1 MAQVR
6 RLFLRILP
14 IATAVG
20 VFWGILVVQGQ
31 PISVRGDRWLAVSAV
46 GGNVELRTY
55 LGQQRPARIGD
66 RLDHVGDM
74 ITTGSG
80 ASAQLNVDLATGSVI
95 MSENS
100 QLRVQALS
108 ITASGGRV
116 TELLVSRGQ
125 VRVRVRPLTNPGT
138 RLEIH
143 TPAGVSGV
151 RGTDFGVA
159 VQPTGQAGTATLSG
173 RVAASAQG
181 QTVIIGADFQSSTY
195 PGEPPTPPEPLRNDP
210 TLSIEA
216 LTVRGRIVQIV
227 GQTDPLNLL
236 EVDNQLQS
244 LSRAGRFDL
253 SLPLPRDR
261 RIEATVTTP
270 LGTQQKY
277 ELLAP

>member
-1 MAQVR
+1 MA
-6 RLFLRILP
+6 
-14 IATAVG
+14 AY
-20 VFWGILVVQGQ
+20 GQ
-31 PISVRGDRWLAVSAV
+31 PIFVRGDRWLAVSAV
-46 GGNVELRTY
+46 SGNVVLRNH
-55 LGQQRPARIGD
+55 LGQQRSARVGD

-74 ITTGSG
+74 ITTGSN
-80 ASAQLNVDLATGSVI
+80 ASAQLNIDLATGSVI
-95 MSENS
+95 MAENS

-159 VQPTGQAGTATLSG
+159 VQPTGQASTATLSG

-181 QTVIIGADFQSSTY
+181 QTVTIGANFQSSTY

-210 TLSIEA
+210 TLSIEV
-216 LTVRGRIVQIV
+216 LTGRGRAVRIV
-227 GQTDPLNLL
+227 GQTDSVNLL
-236 EVDNQLQS
+236 EIDSQLQS
-244 LSRAGRFDL
+244 LSRDGRFDL

-261 RIEATVTTP
+261 RIEAVVTTP
-270 LGTQQKY
+270 LGTQQRY
-277 ELLAP
+277 ELSVP